1 MTSITELFNFSPLV
15 NSFKIPDLK
24 RRLVI
29 TAALIGVYRVGCYLP
44 TPGIDGAALAEF
56 FARVAKTQG
65 GALFGII
72 NMFSGGAME
81 RLTIFALGIMPYISS
96 SIIMQLLTAV
106 VPALEKL
113 AKEGKAGYEKINQ
126 ITRYGTVVLSIVQS
140 FFIALWLE
148 NPARFEGLRIV
159 LCPGW
164 GFRLLTVVTLTTGTI
179 FIMWLG
185 EQIQERGIGNGIS
198 LVITAGIISRIP
210 AALHQLFILI
220 SPLDISRR
228 QIQPFTL
235 LVMAVLF
242 AAVVF
247 LVILITQGQRKIP
260 VQYARRIVGRKIYGG
275 QSTYIPLKVD
285 TSGVIA
291 IIFAQSIILFPA
303 TLASFIP
310 NPSFQSLAQGL
321 IRGHLL
327 YTVVYAFLI
336 IFFCYF
342 YTAIVF
348 NPNDLSENMKKY
360 GGFIP
365 GVRPGLST
373 AEFLDYVMVRVTLA
387 GAIFIACIAILPD
400 AIMAW
405 LKVPYLIASFA
416 GGTSILITVG
426 VMLDTI
432 KQIESHLLT
441 HHYEGFIKG
450 SRIKGRR

>member
-1 MTSITELFNFSPLV
+1 MFSALV

-24 RRLVI
+24 RRLII
-29 TAALIGVYRVGCYLP
+29 TGALIAVYRVGCYIP

-56 FARVAKTQG
+56 FNRISKTQG
-65 GALFGII
+65 GTIFGII

-81 RLTIFALGIMPYISS
+81 RLTIFALGIMPYISA
-96 SIIMQLLTAV
+96 SIILQLLTAV
-106 VPALEKL
+106 VPALEKI
-113 AKEGKAGYEKINQ
+113 AKEGKSGHERITQY
-126 ITRYGTVVLSIVQS
+126 TRYGTVALSLIQS

-148 NPARFEGLRIV
+148 NPARFEGLKIV
-159 LCPGW
+159 MSPGM
-164 GFRLLTVVTLTTGTI
+164 GFRVLTVLTLTTGTI

-198 LVITAGIISRIP
+198 LIITAGIISRIP
-210 AALHQLFILI
+210 TAIHQLFVLI
-220 SPLDISRR
+220 SPFAASRR
-228 QIQPFTL
+228 QIQPITLVIMAIL
-235 LVMAVLF
+235 LVG
-242 AAVVF
+242 VVF
-247 LVILITQGQRKIP
+247 SIIMITQGQRKIP

-303 TLASFIP
+303 TIASFIP
-310 NPSFQSLAQGL
+310 NPAFQRLAQGL

-327 YTVVYAFLI
+327 YTVMYALLI

-348 NPNDLSENMKKY
+348 NPVDLADNMKKY

-365 GVRPGLST
+365 GIRPGTPT
-373 AEFLDYVMVRVTLA
+373 AEYLDYIMTRITLA
-387 GAIFIACIAILPD
+387 GAAFIAVIAIMPD
-400 AIMAW
+400 FIMAW
-405 LKVPYLIASFA
+405 LKVPYLVASFF
-416 GGTSILITVG
+416 GGTGILIIIG
-426 VMLDTI
+426 VMLDFL

-441 HHYEGFIKG
+441 HHYEGFIRSG
-450 SRIKGRR
+450 HIRGRR

>member
-1 MTSITELFNFSPLV
+1 MFSALL

-24 RRLVI
+24 RRLLI
-29 TAALIGVYRVGCYLP
+29 TGALIIVYRVGCFVP

-56 FARVAKTQG
+56 FNRVAKTQG
-65 GALFGII
+65 GTIFGII

-81 RLTIFALGIMPYISS
+81 RLTIFALGIMPYISA
-96 SIIMQLLTAV
+96 SIILQLLTAV
-106 VPALEKL
+106 IPQLEKL
-113 AKEGKAGYEKINQ
+113 AREGKAGYEKINQ
-126 ITRYGTVVLSIVQS
+126 YTRYFTVLLSAVQS

-159 LCPGW
+159 VHPGW
-164 GFRLLTVVTLTTGTI
+164 GFRILTVLTLTTGTI

-185 EQIQERGIGNGIS
+185 EQIQEKGIGNGIS

-210 AALHQLFILI
+210 AALHQLFVLI
-220 SPLDISRR
+220 SPFSPGRR

-235 LVMAVLF
+235 VVMAALL
-242 AAVVF
+242 AVVVF
-247 LVILITQGQRKIP
+247 GIIMITLGQRKIP

-285 TSGVIA
+285 TAGVIA

-303 TLASFIP
+303 TIASFIP
-310 NPSFQSLAQGL
+310 NPAFQRLAQGL
-321 IRGHLL
+321 MRGHAL
-327 YTVVYAFLI
+327 YTIFFALLI

-348 NPNDLSENMKKY
+348 SPADISDNMKKY

-365 GVRPGLST
+365 GIRPGAPT
-373 AEFLDYVMVRVTLA
+373 ADFLDYVMNRITLA
-387 GAIFIACIAILPD
+387 GAIFIAVIAIFPD
-400 AIMAW
+400 FIMAW
-405 LKVPYLIASFA
+405 LKVPYLVASFF
-416 GGTSILITVG
+416 GGTGILIIVG
-426 VMLDTI
+426 VMLDTL

-441 HHYEGFIKG
+441 HHYEGFIKSG
-450 SRIKGRR
+450 HIKGRR

>member
-1 MTSITELFNFSPLV
+1 MSLSEVFNFAPLV

-24 RRLVI
+24 RRLLI
-29 TAALIGVYRVGCYLP
+29 TGALIAVYRVGCYLP

-56 FARVAKTQG
+56 FKRIGQTQG

-81 RLTIFALGIMPYISS
+81 RLTVFALGIMPYISS
-96 SIIMQLLTAV
+96 SIILQLLTAV

-113 AKEGKAGYEKINQ
+113 SKEGKAGHEKINQ
-126 ITRYGTVVLSIVQS
+126 FTRYGTVVLSLIQS

-148 NPARFEGLRIV
+148 SPVHFEGLKIV
-159 LCPGW
+159 MHPGW
-164 GFRLLTVVTLTTGTI
+164 NFRLLTVLTLTTGTI

-198 LVITAGIISRIP
+198 LVITAGIISRMP
-210 AALHQLFILI
+210 AALHQLYILI
-220 SPLDISRR
+220 SPFALSRR

-235 LVMAVLF
+235 VIMGFFFVAVTL
-242 AAVVF
+242 

-260 VQYARRIVGRKIYGG
+260 VQYARRIVGRKIFGG

-310 NPSFQSLAQGL
+310 NPVFQNFAQSLV
-321 IRGHLL
+321 RGQVL
-327 YTVVYAFLI
+327 YTVVYALMI

-348 NPNDLSENMKKY
+348 NPVDLSENMKKY

-365 GVRPGLST
+365 GVRPGNST
-373 AEFLDYVMVRVTLA
+373 AEFLDYVMTRVTLA
-387 GAIFIACIAILPD
+387 GAIFVACIAIFPD
-400 AIMAW
+400 FIMAW
-405 LKVPYLIASFA
+405 LKVPYLVASFA

-432 KQIESHLLT
+432 KQVESHLLM
-441 HHYEGFIKG
+441 HHYEGFIKSG
-450 SRIKGRR
+450 RIRGRR

>member
-1 MTSITELFNFSPLV
+1 MFTALLNC
-15 NSFKIPDLK
+15 FKIPDLK
-24 RRLVI
+24 RRLII
-29 TAALIGVYRVGCYLP
+29 TLALIAVYRIGCYIP
-44 TPGIDGAALAEF
+44 TPGINGMELANF
-56 FARVAKTQG
+56 FSRIAKTQG

-96 SIIMQLLTAV
+96 SIILQLLTAV
-106 VPALEKL
+106 IPALEKL
-113 AKEGKAGYEKINQ
+113 SKEGKAGYEKINQ
-126 ITRYGTVVLSIVQS
+126 YTRYATVGLAIIQS

-148 NPARFEGLRIV
+148 SPAHFGGANIV
-159 LCPGW
+159 MHPGW
-164 GFRLLTVVTLTTGTI
+164 GFRFLTVLTLTTGTI

-210 AALHQLFILI
+210 SALSQLFILI
-220 SPLDISRR
+220 SPFSPNKR

-235 LVMAVLF
+235 LIMAVLLVG
-242 AAVVF
+242 VVF
-247 LVILITQGQRKIP
+247 AVIMITQAQRKIP
-260 VQYARRIVGRKIYGG
+260 VQYARRIVGRKIFGG

-285 TSGVIA
+285 TAGVIA

-310 NPSFQSLAQGL
+310 NPSFQNFAQAL
-321 IRGHLL
+321 VRGHLL
-327 YTVVYAFLI
+327 YTLIYALLI

-365 GVRPGLST
+365 GVRPGSST
-373 AEFLDYVMVRVTLA
+373 AEFLDYVMTRITLA
-387 GAIFIACIAILPD
+387 GAVFIAFIAIFPD
-400 AIMAW
+400 FLMAW
-405 LKVPYLIASFA
+405 LKVPYLVASFF
-416 GGTSILITVG
+416 GGTGVLIIVG

-432 KQIESHLLT
+432 KQIESHLLM
-441 HHYEGFIKG
+441 HHYEGFLKAG
-450 SRIKGRR
+450 RIKGRRA

>member
-1 MTSITELFNFSPLV
+1 MSLVDFSPLI

-24 RRLVI
+24 KRLLI
-29 TAALIGVYRVGCYLP
+29 TGALLAIYRVGCYVP

-56 FARVAKTQG
+56 FTRIAQTQG
-65 GALFGII
+65 GTIFGII

-81 RLTIFALGIMPYISS
+81 KLTIFALGIMPYISS

-106 VPALEKL
+106 IPALEKIS
-113 AKEGKAGYEKINQ
+113 KEGKAGYEKINQ
-126 ITRYGTVVLSIVQS
+126 FTRYGTVGLAVVQS

-148 NPARFEGLRIV
+148 NPARFEGLKIV
-159 LCPGW
+159 MDPGW
-164 GFRLLTVVTLTTGTI
+164 GFRIITVLTLTTGTI

-198 LVITAGIISRIP
+198 LIITAGIISRIP
-210 AALHQLFILI
+210 AAIHQLFVLV
-220 SPLDISRR
+220 SPFAASRR

-235 LVMAVLF
+235 IIMTLFLV
-242 AAVVF
+242 AVVF
-247 LVILITQGQRKIP
+247 SVILITQGVRKIP

-285 TSGVIA
+285 TAGVIS

-310 NPSFQSLAQGL
+310 NPGFQRLAQGL
-321 IRGHLL
+321 IRGQVL
-327 YTVVYAFLI
+327 YTSVYALLI

-348 NPNDLSENMKKY
+348 NPQDLSENMKKY

-365 GVRPGLST
+365 GIRPGAPT
-373 AEFLDYVMVRVTLA
+373 AEFLDYVMTRITLA
-387 GAIFIACIAILPD
+387 GALFIAFIAIFPD
-400 AIMAW
+400 FVMAW
-405 LKVPYLIASFA
+405 LKVPYLVASFF
-416 GGTSILITVG
+416 GGTGILIVVG
-426 VMLDTI
+426 VMLDTL

-450 SRIKGRR
+450 GHMRGRR

>member
-1 MTSITELFNFSPLV
+1 MLSALV

-24 RRLVI
+24 RRLLI
-29 TAALIGVYRVGCYLP
+29 TGALLAIYRVGCYIP
-44 TPGIDGAALAEF
+44 TPGIDGSALAEF
-56 FARVAKTQG
+56 FSRIAKTQG
-65 GALFGII
+65 GTLFGII

-106 VPALEKL
+106 IPALEKM
-113 AKEGKAGYEKINQ
+113 AKEGKAGYERINQ
-126 ITRYGTVVLSIVQS
+126 FTRYGTVVLALIQS

-148 NPARFEGLRIV
+148 DPSRFEGLRIV
-159 LCPGW
+159 MHPGL
-164 GFRLLTVVTLTTGTI
+164 GFRMLTVLTLTTGTI

-210 AALHQLFILI
+210 TAFHQLFVLL
-220 SPLDISRR
+220 SPFAPSRR

-235 LVMAVLF
+235 IIMAILL
-242 AAVVF
+242 AGVVF
-247 LVILITQGQRKIP
+247 SVIMITQGQRKIP

-275 QSTYIPLKVD
+275 RSTYIPLKVD

-310 NPSFQSLAQGL
+310 NPGFQKLAQGL

-327 YTVVYAFLI
+327 YTTIYALLI

-348 NPNDLSENMKKY
+348 NPSDLSENMKKY

-365 GVRPGLST
+365 GIRPGQPT
-373 AEFLDYVMVRVTLA
+373 AEFLDFVMTRITLA
-387 GAIFIACIAILPD
+387 GAVFIAIIAIFPD
-400 AIMAW
+400 FIMAW
-405 LKVPYLIASFA
+405 LKVPYLVASFF
-416 GGTSILITVG
+416 GGTGILIIVG
-426 VMLDTI
+426 VMLDTL

-441 HHYEGFIKG
+441 HHYEGFIKSG
-450 SRIKGRR
+450 HIKGRR